1 MREVS
6 SGTVPR
12 SDFVQAVGV
21 FCKLRAPPIKLSLHS
36 WTLSNPLVSRIIPL
50 SGTCNNPLKK
60 IELSITQHEVVGRM
74 AIIMNGDPGINCTAS
89 FGGELI

>member
-60 IELSITQHEVVGRM
+60 LNFQSNNMRM